1 MAIIKVKLK
10 DASQNVLHPETDW
23 SVVQGRPSF
32 DRVKNGGNRFF
43 TQKWDAAAKSDNVE
57 IDGDVVNIYSKDTS
71 ISLES
76 SEDIFLISG
85 GGQVYINNKRPFTVR
100 HIMGIGGCEFE
111 IFDDQ
116 DKELTMSDVKS
127 IMGTRSLPAFG
138 YDSTN
143 KRIFYSVRYN
153 LNGFYADYV
162 KVTNGVLDRN
172 TANLGDGVTEI
183 ARYVLKQ

>member
-1 MAIIKVKLK
+1 MADVKVKLK
-10 DASQNVLHPETDW
+10 DASGNVLHPETEW
-23 SVVQGRPSF
+23 SLVQGRPSIGKAIF
-32 DRVKNGGNRFF
+32 GEEWKISN
-43 TQKWDAAAKSDNVE
+43 T
-57 IDGDVVNIYSKDTS
+57 IS
-71 ISLES
+71 IN
-76 SEDIFLISG
+76 

-162 KVTNGVLDRN
+162 KVTNGVLDRD
-172 TANLGDGVTEI
+172 TANLGDDVTEI

>member
-1 MAIIKVKLK
+1 MATTIRVKLK

-23 SVVQGRPSF
+23 SVVQGRPSIGKAIF
-32 DRVKNGGNRFF
+32 GEE
-43 TQKWDAAAKSDNVE
+43 W
-57 IDGDVVNIYSKDTS
+57 NISNIISITGTS
-71 ISLES
+71 GLY
-76 SEDIFLISG
+76 LYG
-85 GGQVYINNKRPFTVR
+85 KHVYANDLRPFTVR

-116 DKELTMSDVKS
+116 DKTLTLSDVKS

-153 LNGFYADYV
+153 SNGFYASYV
-162 KVTNGVLDRN
+162 KFTNGGPDSGP
-172 TANLGDGVTEI
+172 TNLGDNVTEI
-183 ARYVLKQ
+183 ARYVLK

>member
-1 MAIIKVKLK
+1 MAPIKVKLK
-10 DASQNVLHPETDW
+10 DASQNVLHPETEW
-23 SVVQGRPSF
+23 SLVQGRPSIEQSHTGEEWNIL
-32 DRVKNGGNRFF
+32 DSITISAENGL
-43 TQKWDAAAKSDNVE
+43 
-57 IDGDVVNIYSKDTS
+57 Y
-71 ISLES
+71 L
-76 SEDIFLISG
+76 SG
-85 GGQVYINNKRPFTVR
+85 GSGEHVYVNDCRPFTFR

-116 DKELTMSDVKS
+116 DKALTMSDVKS

-162 KVTNGVLDRN
+162 KVTNGVLDHN
-172 TANLGDGVTEI
+172 TVNLGDNVTEI
-183 ARYVLKQ
+183 ARYVLH